1 MAKQL
6 RVLSG
11 RDSGRLFTLSE
22 GKPFRIGRDMGT
34 DTRLKDPQVA
44 MLHCQIVAEAGR
56 VVLTDLNS
64 SGGTFV
70 EGQRVRAHALRPGDV
85 FRVGDTRIRFEE

>member
-11 RDSGRLFTLSE
+11 RDSGRLFTIHE
-22 GKPFRIGRDMGT
+22 GKPFRIGRDLGT

-44 MLHCQIVAEAGR
+44 MLHSQIVAESDR
-56 VVLTDLNS
+56 VLLTDLNS
-64 SGGTFV
+64 SGGTYV
-70 EGQRVRAHALRPGDV
+70 EGQRVREHALKPGDV
-85 FRVGDTRIRFEE
+85 FRVGDTRIRFEG

>member
-6 RVLSG
+6 RVVSG
-11 RDSGRLFTLSE
+11 RDSGRIFSLGDSTPL
-22 GKPFRIGRDMGT
+22 KIGRDMGT
-34 DTRLKDPQVA
+34 HTRLKDPQVA
-44 MLHCQIVAEAGR
+44 MLHCQVVVETGR

-70 EGQRVRAHALRPGDV
+70 EGQRVREHELRPGDV
-85 FRVGDTRIRFEE
+85 FRVGDTRIRFEG